1 MPRDRG
7 QPAARA
13 QEHGRRRLRR
23 RSSSG
28 RAAQATGPLLRPQ
41 GRFAFPA
48 EMACGHPRP
57 RRPRRPLG
65 QEERAGAGP
74 APARR
79 AARRAG
85 GRLRVPRRQGT
96 SELAFDNQKR
106 GGKITQ
112 MQARAQGPVASSQQ
126 SHLAKLR
133 HTEPGVHETRDAPA
147 RCAHTLPH
155 MRVERALAERILMYR
170 LVCSL
175 KIVESKPL
183 DRLAPASLRQR
194 LRPSA
199 GLPLCLSKHWLRIC
213 IP

>member
-133 HTEPGVHETRDAPA
+133 HTEPGVHETRDAPSLQRMVA
-147 RCAHTLPH
+147 SRCGDFGGSW
-155 MRVERALAERILMYR
+155 RLMA
-170 LVCSL
+170 
-175 KIVESKPL
+175 
-183 DRLAPASLRQR
+183 APAPAHSLVSCEIVV
-194 LRPSA
+194 SA
-199 GLPLCLSKHWLRIC
+199 GK
-213 IP
+213 